1 MGFECSFP
9 GKKNPFPEGK
19 LGNDQWL
26 QRREEA
32 PTHLEMLHCHGS
44 LVGLTPTLR
53 EVSLCF
59 CAMAK
64 AEQGATDGENTLT
77 TY

>member
-1 MGFECSFP
+1 MQFSWKKKTPFP
-9 GKKNPFPEGK
+9 GGK

-32 PTHLEMLHCHGS
+32 PANLTMLHCHGS
-44 LVGLTPTLR
+44 LVGLTPTLW
-53 EVSLCF
+53 EVSSCF